1 MMGFLDLFKKKKEG
15 VSIAAPVEGKIIPL
29 KDVPDPVFAEGIM
42 GEGIAIDPTVGKIFA
57 PFDGTVTTLFP
68 TGHAVGLTSTEGLE
82 LLIHIGM
89 DTVKLDGK
97 HFEKKVSDGDSV
109 KKGDLLI
116 EVDLKA
122 VSEEGYP
129 IVTPVIIC
137 DPKDYTKLIFTEEK
151 EVHVGD
157 EICFCEKQ

>member
-1 MMGFLDLFKKKKEG
+1 MALFDLFKKKKEG
-15 VSIAAPVEGKIIPL
+15 VSIAAPVNGKMVPL
-29 KDVPDPVFAEGIM
+29 KEVPDPVFADGIM
-42 GEGIAIDPTVGKIFA
+42 GEGIAIDPEEGKIFA

-68 TGHAVGLTSTEGLE
+68 TGHAIGLTSNEGLE

-97 HFEKKVSDGDSV
+97 HFEKKVADGDTV

-116 EVDLKA
+116 EVDLDAVKA
-122 VSEEGYP
+122 EGYSV
-129 IVTPVIIC
+129 ITPVIIC
-137 DPKDYTKLIFTEEK
+137 DPKEYTGNKFTEEK
-151 EVHVGD
+151 EIHVGD